1 MFKDIFLLEKDRTP
15 LEAFGFYLCY
25 LVLVVLTAGLLGF
38 LIKPSSTPETFAEDF
53 QLGLVIGQYFAVVA
67 CLALSF
73 LVLYKKKRLNSFSLV
88 LMAILSGI
96 LAVFLGGLLGLIP
109 TAYLTTRKKD

>member
-1 MFKDIFLLEKDRTP
+1 MFKDLFLLEKDRTP

-25 LVLVVLTAGLLGF
+25 LVLLASTAALVAF
-38 LIKPSSTPETFAEDF
+38 LVTPNSTPGTFAEGY
-53 QLGLVIGQYFAVVA
+53 QTGVVIGQYFAVVA

-73 LVLYKKKRLNSFSLV
+73 LVLYKKKRLNSFGLV

-96 LAVFLGGLLGLIP
+96 LAAFLGGLLGLIP
-109 TAYLTTRKKD
+109 TAYLTTRKKV